1 MLIIDKYKDKINGV
15 LSTFDRMILKGHLR
29 QFFSPS
35 GKMHFLSQENVLLK
49 DFGDYAK
56 NVTSQ
61 IKEYIENMAQE
72 RQRSLI
78 YLTSPKVSKEETALD
93 VLKRDP
99 VEEGLICIIST
110 VELCKSVE
118 VRKSKDTEKLELQNG
133 WRKCLYYY
141 FYYLDRE
148 FGFMHVRLQ
157 SWFPFEIQVYINGRE
172 YLSKQLDKQ
181 GINYQRYD
189 NSFTSIAD
197 IPQAQEI
204 ANAFTGRDLNNMLN
218 HFANEVNPFLKRLE
232 EIFHCG
238 YFWCLDQCE
247 YATDVMFK
255 SRDELQNI
263 YPDIVKYALLSFKC
277 EDVMTFLGRK
287 MHPAFS
293 GEVVSDMKKRP
304 QGIRIKHRMKNNS
317 IKMYDKDSV
326 LRVEMTINTPR
337 EFKIFKESGA
347 QKQKKWVPMG
357 KSIANLYRYAQVSE
371 AANKRYL
378 DALSLVEPKTESIQE
393 IEKICHRVTSGK
405 RTFSGMNPISKEA
418 EAIFLAVM
426 DAGNH
431 INGFTNASI
440 RKFLFLDAT
449 MEDKKIMNKT
459 TRIIAKLRAHKLI
472 AKIPHSFRYKVTV
485 KGIRI
490 MSAALAVKNIKLAEI
505 MKKVS

>member
-1 MLIIDKYKDKINGV
+1 MKIIDKFQDKINGV

-49 DFGDYAK
+49 DFGEYAK
-56 NVTSQ
+56 KITGQ
-61 IKEYIENMAQE
+61 IKSYVEDLAHEY
-72 RQRSLI
+72 QRPLI
-78 YLTSPKVSKEETALD
+78 YQNSPKMSKEGTALD

-99 VEEGLICIIST
+99 VVEGLICVIST

-118 VRKSKDTEKLELQNG
+118 VHKNQETQKLELQNG

-157 SWFPFEIQVYINGRE
+157 TWFPFEIQVYINGRE

-181 GINYQRYD
+181 GIGYQRYD

-197 IPQAQEI
+197 IPKAQEI
-204 ANAFTGRDLNNMLN
+204 ANAFTGRDLDNMLN

-255 SRDELQNI
+255 NREELQNI
-263 YPDIVKYALLSFKC
+263 YPDLVKYALASFKC

-287 MHPAFS
+287 MHHAFS
-293 GEVVSDMKKRP
+293 GEVVSDLKKRP
-304 QGIRIKHRMKNNS
+304 QGIRIKHRMKKNS
-317 IKMYDKDSV
+317 IKMYDKASV
-326 LRVEMTINTPR
+326 LRVEMTINNPR
-337 EFKIFKESGA
+337 EFKIFKESG
-347 QKQKKWVPMG
+347 KEGQKKWVPMG

-378 DALSLVEPKTESIQE
+378 DAIALAEPKTESIKE
-393 IEKICHRVTSGK
+393 IEKICHKVTSGK
-405 RTFSGMNPISKEA
+405 RTFSGMNPISKET
-418 EAIFLAVM
+418 EDIFLAVM

-440 RKFLFLDAT
+440 RKSLFPKSSL
-449 MEDKKIMNKT
+449 EDRTIRNKT

-472 AKIPHSFRYKVTV
+472 AKVPHSFRYRVTPR
-485 KGIRI
+485 GIKI
-490 MSAALAVKNIKLAEI
+490 MSAVLAVKNTMLADA
-505 MKKVS
+505 M